1 MDTDAL
7 YAPYRN
13 EKTKAFNE
21 KITKDEV
28 YPQAG
33 VRIPVLRSLAKTI
46 SNPDEITIRYHE
58 DVILKG
64 LAIAAMKAPLK
75 EKLSKLGSMLD
86 ALSAWDHADVIASSL
101 KPRKAEREEA
111 LAYFLELLEDKRT
124 FPRRLGIVYL
134 MSHRKDYG
142 NKEELLEAIT
152 EADNQEYYI
161 SMAVA
166 WALSFFYIDDNDTA
180 LPYFERVSEE
190 TRKRAWQK
198 VRDSRRTK

>member
-111 LAYFLELLEDKRT
+111 LAYFLKLLEDKRT

-142 NKEELLEAIT
+142 NPGNCGGIVI
-152 EADNQEYYI
+152 Y
-161 SMAVA
+161 
-166 WALSFFYIDDNDTA
+166 
-180 LPYFERVSEE
+180 
-190 TRKRAWQK
+190 RASC
-198 VRDSRRTK
+198 RCPLRHRTPGRSDIPHARQCGSWR

>member
-28 YPQAG
+28 YPHAG

-46 SNPDEITIRYHE
+46 DPDEITIRFHE

-124 FPRRLGIVYL
+124 FPRRLGIVYI

-152 EADNQEYYI
+152 KADSSEYYI

-166 WALSFFYIDDNDTA
+166 WALSFFYIDDKDSA
-180 LPYFERVSEE
+180 LPYFEMVSEE

-198 VRDSRRTK
+198 VRDSRRAK